1 MQSVL
6 ELLTRS
12 AEDFNSSLRL
22 EEVLARVSARV
33 RALVD
38 HQIFCVLLW
47 NEADQL
53 LEHGQVILF
62 GTPLRV
68 EGGVRLGTGITGT
81 AALERRVIREP
92 DVAKSRA
99 YVPFR
104 IPDDGIRSEIAVPLV
119 VKGRLVGVLD
129 LESTEPAA
137 FSEDHEQILTALAS
151 TIAIA
156 LDNARL
162 YEKLYGQEQRLEREL
177 AAAREVQKCLLA
189 ERAHHVAGV
198 SIGTAYLPA
207 AALGGDF
214 YEFVPLGDERLAV
227 AVGDVSGKGTPAALL
242 ASLTVGMLRGLL
254 LERTSHPAEMLARL
268 NAQLE
273 PRTSEGRFVA
283 LAIALIDGRKRTL
296 ELANAGFTQP
306 VLVRRGTVE
315 RIKARGLPLGLFPE
329 ARYDAHSL
337 ALERQ
342 DVIAFLSDGLQEAID
357 GENREFGQRFLADVS
372 VALAGLPPRDIAQ
385 GLLRSNTAYAGD
397 REERPDDRAVVVL
410 KVS

>member
-1 MQSVL
+1 VQSVL

-22 EEVLARVSARV
+22 EEVLKRVSARV
-33 RALVD
+33 QALVD
-38 HQIFCVLLW
+38 HQLFCVLLW
-47 NEADQL
+47 NEAEQL
-53 LEHGQVILF
+53 LEHGEVICF
-62 GTPLRV
+62 GEPVRV
-68 EGGVRLGTGITGT
+68 DGGVRLGTGITGT
-81 AALERRVIREP
+81 AALERRAIREP
-92 DVAKSRA
+92 DVSKSRA

-129 LESTEPAA
+129 LESTERDA
-137 FSEDHEQILTALAS
+137 FSAEHEQILTALAS
-151 TIAIA
+151 TIAVA

-162 YEKLYGQEQRLEREL
+162 YEKIYAQEQRLERDL

-189 ERAHHVAGV
+189 ERPQRVAGISV
-198 SIGTAYLPA
+198 GTAYLPA

-254 LERTSHPAEMLARL
+254 LERTSHPAEMLERL

-273 PRTSEGRFVA
+273 PRTSESRFVA
-283 LAIALIDGRKRTL
+283 LAIAVVDGKERKL

-306 VLVRRGTVE
+306 VLVRRGAVD
-315 RIKARGLPLGLFPE
+315 RLKARGLPLGLFPQT
-329 ARYDAHSL
+329 RYDAL
-337 ALERQ
+337 TIDLERL
-342 DVIAFLSDGLQEAID
+342 DVLAFLSDGLQEAID
-357 GENREFGQRFLADVS
+357 GENREFGQRFLADVCR
-372 VALAGLPPRDIAQ
+372 ALAGLPPRDIAQ

-410 KVS
+410 KVT